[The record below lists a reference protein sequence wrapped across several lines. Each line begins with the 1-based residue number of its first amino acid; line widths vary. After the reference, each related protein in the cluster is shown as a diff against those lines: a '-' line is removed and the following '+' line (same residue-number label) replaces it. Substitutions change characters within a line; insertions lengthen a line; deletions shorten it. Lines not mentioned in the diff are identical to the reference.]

1 MVTNEARLSVGLE
14 LKDTV
19 DCHAANDSSML
30 RLLLNLTPSRLS
42 TKQLYFGLYFR
53 NSKTF

>member
-19 DCHAANDSSML
+19 L
-30 RLLLNLTPSRLS
+30 RLFDKFGDVLSEVKEDSRQGRCS
-42 TKQLYFGLYFR
+42 QI
-53 NSKTF
+53 S